1 MALKGKPERPPMH
14 RRARRTPCCC
24 APRAALPIMRAMITI
39 SRMGRDTGVSI
50 ERDAAARSRL
60 VCRATMRSCAALV
73 ALLASGA
80 LHAQEW
86 TYTYTSRANTA
97 QTSGERPLFGRE
109 AARLQPLEAAPTRNS
124 RREQRATVAG
134 PHVQVIW
141 QQGTIKLRTA
151 ADRVRDGDRLYAG
164 NALSTGDGGCLALLF
179 ADTSRL
185 VLGPRS
191 TLVLEAIAGDGH
203 TTSKGATVL
212 HHARGRLEHHFAD
225 VHEQP
230 YYIITLAAMATVYGS
245 HYRIATSSDH
255 IAGRGGGGGG
265 ASAVN

>member
-109 AARLQPLEAAPTRNS
+109 AASLQPLEDAPSRNS
-124 RREQRATVAG
+124 SREQRATVAG

-164 NALSTGDGGCLALLF
+164 DAISTGDGGSLALQF
-179 ADTSRL
+179 ADAARRGR
-185 VLGPRS
+185 GPR
-191 TLVLEAIAGDGH
+191 A
-203 TTSKGATVL
+203 
-212 HHARGRLEHHFAD
+212 ARGR
-225 VHEQP
+225 
-230 YYIITLAAMATVYGS
+230 G
-245 HYRIATSSDH
+245 
-255 IAGRGGGGGG
+255 AGAGGGRATAEG
-265 ASAVN
+265 A